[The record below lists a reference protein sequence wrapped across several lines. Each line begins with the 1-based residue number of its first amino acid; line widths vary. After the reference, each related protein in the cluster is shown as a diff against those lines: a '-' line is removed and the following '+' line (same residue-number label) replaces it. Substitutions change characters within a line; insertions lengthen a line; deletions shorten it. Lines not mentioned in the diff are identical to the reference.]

1 MKKFFTLRN
10 IVLLAGSFILVQFF
24 FLSFAGKCV
33 AYVDGYKYSY
43 NLIVWGSNSFTVEG
57 HKVPI
62 SDLGIGVDHF
72 QPSALL
78 LVGFILMLLAA
89 IGAVLVALLV
99 KKPFAKWIIVACAG
113 VALIGAIFQFLAKD
127 SFARA
132 YIGTMAKAAGMTDK
146 EQIREA
152 IAEFK
157 GEMTKSG
164 AKFVLNVLAGVFG
177 IIGAGAIGVSQFLPE
192 KK

>member
-10 IVLLAGSFILVQFF
+10 IILLAGAFILVLFF

-33 AYVDGYKYSY
+33 AYVDGYKFSY
-43 NLIVWGSNSFTVEG
+43 NLIVWGSNSLTMEG
-57 HKVPI
+57 HKVPV

-132 YIGTMAKAAGMTDK
+132 YIGTLAKGAGMTK
-146 EQIREA
+146 EEIREA

-157 GEMTKSG
+157 GEMTKAG